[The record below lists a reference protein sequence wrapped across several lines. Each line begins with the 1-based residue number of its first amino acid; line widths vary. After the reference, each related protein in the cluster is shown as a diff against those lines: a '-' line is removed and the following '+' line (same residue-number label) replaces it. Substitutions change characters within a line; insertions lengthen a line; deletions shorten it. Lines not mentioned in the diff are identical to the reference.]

1 MLNIVFKRY
10 FLNNYA
16 IVILMKNIKVVAAV
30 IINNKKVFATQ
41 RGYGEYKDRWEF
53 PGGKIEIGETPEDAL
68 KREIFEELETT
79 IEVKE
84 KLKTIEYDY
93 PTFHISMYCYL
104 CTIVEGALFLKEH
117 EASRWLTKDELYS
130 VNWLDADLEV
140 LDIVSNLL
148 N

>member
-93 PTFHISMYCYL
+93 PTFLICMICYL
-104 CTIVEGALFLKEH
+104 CSIVKGSLMLKEH
-117 EASRWLTKDELYS
+117 EDAKWLTKENLYS

>member
-93 PTFHISMYCYL
+93 PTFHICMNCYL
-104 CTIVEGALFLKEH
+104 CSIVKGSLILKEH
-117 EASRWLTKDELYS
+117 EDAKWLTKENLYS